1 MNMGITKSVGRY
13 GINARNDVIFIQTAL
28 NAYAKKHANNSFPLK
43 VDGLCGEKT
52 VQAIYNF
59 QRNHVGIITP
69 DSRIDPNGRSLRFLT
84 ANTTLP
90 IAASQTQSNL
100 PVNTVLNNIQ
110 VSYASDIKENRRI
123 VSPYAINVVKLALLE
138 SGMTHAVITSTAR
151 TTQAQA
157 EIMYKNAQL
166 NLKEQYDL
174 YSVNGDKVLDVY
186 KNNKNKTK
194 DEVIKLM
201 KEKIDSFDKKGIRV
215 SQHCVSDESYKRL
228 NTFDIGVNSTHS
240 RNITFDKNALTR
252 TFKQLEKQGFIKKFI
267 DETMKKNSCWHLEI
281 APNTKDIKLYKR
293 EATLLPSKINTSN
306 YA

>member
-1 MNMGITKSVGRY
+1 MNTGISKSVGRY
-13 GINARNDVIFIQTAL
+13 GINSRSDVLFIQSAL

-43 VDGLCGEKT
+43 VDGLCGNKT
-52 VQAIYNF
+52 IQAIFNF
-59 QRNHVGIITP
+59 QKNHVGIITP
-69 DSRIDPNGRSLRFLT
+69 DARIDPNGRSFRHLT
-84 ANTTLP
+84 AGITSPLTTSSLASNNLP
-90 IAASQTQSNL
+90 ISAA
-100 PVNTVLNNIQ
+100 LNH
-110 VSYASDIKENRRI
+110 VHVTYASDIKENRRI

-166 NLKEQYDL
+166 NLKDQYDL

-186 KNNKNKTK
+186 KNNKNKSR

-201 KEKIDSFDKKGIRV
+201 KEKIDSFDRKGIRV

-228 NTFDIGVNSTHS
+228 NTFDIVVNSTHS
-240 RNITFDKNALTR
+240 RNSSFDKNALTR
-252 TFKQLEKQGFIKKFI
+252 SFKQLEKQGFINKFI

-281 APNTKDIKLYKR
+281 SPNAKDINLYK
-293 EATLLPSKINTSN
+293 
-306 YA
+306 

>member
-1 MNMGITKSVGRY
+1 MGITKSVGRY

-28 NAYAKKHANNSFPLK
+28 NAYAKKHANNSFPLI

-52 VQAIYNF
+52 IQAIYNF

-69 DSRIDPNGRSLRFLT
+69 DSRIDPNGRSFRFLT

-90 IAASQTQSNL
+90 VAAASQASKTPPIS
-100 PVNTVLNNIQ
+100 TTLNSVQ
-110 VSYASDIKENRRI
+110 VTYASDIKENRRI

-228 NTFDIGVNSTHS
+228 NTFDIGVNSTHIQ
-240 RNITFDKNALTR
+240 NKTFDKNALTR

-293 EATLLPSKINTSN
+293 EAAQLPSKINKSN